1 MRSNNLDAIASEDYD
16 VVDQTITF
24 QPSETQKLLF
34 VNIRTDAKVE
44 NNEQFILL
52 LTTDDNGVTIGDNSM
67 TITIRD
73 DDGKYVTSNSQLLN
87 DIG

>member
-1 MRSNNLDAIASEDYD
+1 MQSNNLDAIASEDYD
-16 VVDQTITF
+16 VVDQMITI

-34 VNIRTDAKVE
+34 VNIRADAKVE

-52 LTTDDNGVTIGDNSM
+52 LTTDDNGVTIEDNSM